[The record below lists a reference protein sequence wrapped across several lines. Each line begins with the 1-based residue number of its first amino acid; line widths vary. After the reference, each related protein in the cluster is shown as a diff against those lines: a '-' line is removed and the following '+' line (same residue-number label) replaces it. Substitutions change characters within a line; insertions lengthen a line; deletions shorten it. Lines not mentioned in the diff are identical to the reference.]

1 MSDFVRGLG
10 ILIGIALV
18 LGLACRVVAFAWGLV
33 AVVWEFLVVKG
44 FMILLALV
52 AGVVVL
58 AALVAVIAFIGRISR
73 GK

>member
-10 ILIGIALV
+10 ILIGVGLA
-18 LGLACRVVAFAWGLV
+18 LGLVCRVVAFAWGFV
-33 AVVWEFLVVKG
+33 AAVWEFLVVKG

-52 AGVVVL
+52 AGVAAL
-58 AALVAVIAFIGRISR
+58 AALVAAIVFIGRISR